1 MIRLGVQSYP
11 NWLGFLASVWL
22 ETEVT
27 DRISANIRLSNS
39 TVKGELTTLGDCN
52 TSDLVDLER
61 MTVWGAIIRYALE
74 TLLTYAGCNYYLE
87 WTVVVE
93 NDGWQVILGHL
104 CCGPSGKEAA
114 SRLTY
119 E

>member
-74 TLLTYAGCNYYLE
+74 KPCLPTRAVTTTSN
-87 WTVVVE
+87 
-93 NDGWQVILGHL
+93 
-104 CCGPSGKEAA
+104 GPSW
-114 SRLTY
+114 SRTTAGR
-119 E
+119 